1 MKRLLSFL
9 AALMLMGAT
18 PLAVSAT
25 AKAEMNI
32 IKSEQFTSTD
42 KNELYDFEEGFT
54 QNGYEYHLISNT
66 TSIIKTD
73 DNAKVQT
80 KQQEVVTSDLSEKS
94 YDFDDTIETEWG
106 GKKYTAKLVNTYYTQ
121 SSIEEKQIYAEGST
135 SFPH

>member
-1 MKRLLSFL
+1 MRK
-9 AALMLMGAT
+9 
-18 PLAVSAT
+18 V
-25 AKAEMNI
+25 
-32 IKSEQFTSTD
+32 
-42 KNELYDFEEGFT
+42 FT

-106 GKKYTAKLVNTYYTQ
+106 WQKVYCEACEYLLYSVQYRGETNLC
-121 SSIEEKQIYAEGST
+121 GRLDFFST
-135 SFPH
+135 PNE

>member
-42 KNELYDFEEGFT
+42 KNELYDLRKVLHRT
-54 QNGYEYHLISNT
+54 VM
-66 TSIIKTD
+66 SITLFQI
-73 DNAKVQT
+73 QH
-80 KQQEVVTSDLSEKS
+80 
-94 YDFDDTIETEWG
+94 
-106 GKKYTAKLVNTYYTQ
+106 Q
-121 SSIEEKQIYAEGST
+121 S
-135 SFPH
+135 

>member
-18 PLAVSAT
+18 PLAASAT
-25 AKAEMNI
+25 AKAEMTI

-42 KNELYDFEEGFT
+42 KNEVYDFEEGFT

-94 YDFDDTIETEWG
+94 YEYLLYSVQYRAETDICGRLDFF
-106 GKKYTAKLVNTYYTQ
+106 
-121 SSIEEKQIYAEGST
+121 ST
-135 SFPH
+135 PNE